1 MAKSETKY
9 LLQRSKEQAALAGE
23 AGQATAQSMHWQMS
37 VLYLGLAIIEL
48 AEDVA
53 ERYFAHARRSVS
65 PRL

>member
-9 LLQRSKEQAALAGE
+9 LLQRSKELAGE

-37 VLYLGLAIIEL
+37 VLYLSLAIIEL